1 MMKRL
6 GNLPDW
12 RCNLRFRFLILFALT
27 ILPIGTAQ
35 AARHQGQN
43 PAPQSNALPFGQLI
57 RIAPEPGKGF
67 HWAYFL
73 YLPKSLADA
82 TTRNKKTW
90 LFVAPNNTGSIDD
103 NIQAHEESARRKMIG
118 LGSFAEKLGTPL
130 LQPIF
135 PRPKEDWK
143 IYTHALDRDSLLAE
157 KESLKRL
164 DLQLIAMIDD
174 ALKRLQGDKIA
185 PDRRVLMYGFSA
197 AGMFTN
203 RFALLHP
210 ERIFAAAIGSP
221 GGWAIAP
228 VKEYNRQTLRYPLGI
243 GDWREVV
250 KTSSFNSRAFK
261 DLRLYF
267 FLGAEDTNDSLKFR
281 DGYEKED
288 EEVVVKHFGST
299 LTERWQIS
307 EKLYRQSGC
316 RNCQFVLYPKAGHGV
331 TNQMVND
338 IIAFFSQAMQEK

>member
-1 MMKRL
+1 
-6 GNLPDW
+6 
-12 RCNLRFRFLILFALT
+12 LRFGFLLLFGLT
-27 ILPIGTAQ
+27 ILPIGKAQ
-35 AARHQGQN
+35 AAPIQQPGG
-43 PAPQSNALPFGQLI
+43 APYALPIGQLI

-82 TTRNKKTW
+82 ATRDKKTW
-90 LFVAPNNTGSIDD
+90 LFVAPNNTGSPDD

-143 IYTHALDRDSLLAE
+143 IYTHALDRDTLLAE

-164 DLQLIAMIDD
+164 DLQLIAMVDD
-174 ALKRLQGDKIA
+174 ALKRLQGDKLRL
-185 PDRRVLMYGFSA
+185 DRRVLMYGFSA

-228 VKEYNRQTLRYPLGI
+228 VKKYNRETLRYPLGI

-250 KTSSFNSRAFK
+250 KKPSFNLRAFK
-261 DLRLYF
+261 ALRLYF

-281 DGYEKED
+281 DGYDKED

-299 LTERWQIS
+299 LPERWQMS
-307 EKLYRQSGC
+307 EKLYQQSGC

-331 TNQMVND
+331 TNQMAND
-338 IIAFFSQAMQEK
+338 VIAFFTQAMQEK